1 MFDISWAHLAVIAAV
16 ALVVIGPKDLPRVL
30 RTAGQWMAR
39 ARAVAREFQ
48 NSLDQMVR
56 EAELD
61 DVRKQVQAATDVNL
75 GHEIERSIDPGGDM
89 QRGLSQ
95 SALTGEAAPP
105 PASEPTPTP
114 ASEPTSLTP
123 ASEPTSPPPASEST
137 SSTPASDPTPAVP
150 AADESTADP
159 APSAASGTHA

>member
-61 DVRKQVQAATDVNL
+61 DVRKQVQAATDVNI

-95 SALTGEAAPP
+95 SALTGEATPP
-105 PASEPTPTP
+105 PASEPTPPASEPASLPPPASEPTSSTP
-114 ASEPTSLTP
+114 ASEPT
-123 ASEPTSPPPASEST
+123 PPA
-137 SSTPASDPTPAVP
+137 P
-150 AADESTADP
+150 AAEESTAEP
-159 APSAASGTHA
+159 APPAASGTHA

>member
-56 EAELD
+56 EAELE
-61 DVRKQVQAATDVNL
+61 DVRKQVQEATNVNI
-75 GHEIERSIDPGGDM
+75 GHEIEKSIDPGGEM
-89 QRGLSQ
+89 QQSLSP
-95 SALTGEAAPP
+95 SALSGE
-105 PASEPTPTP
+105 
-114 ASEPTSLTP
+114 
-123 ASEPTSPPPASEST
+123 TSPPPPGEAAL
-137 SSTPASDPTPAVP
+137 PAP
-150 AADESTADP
+150 AAAEGTVEP
-159 APSAASGTHA
+159 APAA

>member
-61 DVRKQVQAATDVNL
+61 DVRKQVQAATDVNI
-75 GHEIERSIDPGGDM
+75 GREIERSIDPGGDM

-95 SALTGEAAPP
+95 SALTGEATPP
-105 PASEPTPTP
+105 PASEPTSTP

-123 ASEPTSPPPASEST
+123 ASEPTSPTPASE
-137 SSTPASDPTPAVP
+137 PTPAVP
-150 AADESTADP
+150 AADDSTAEP

>member
-61 DVRKQVQAATDVNL
+61 EVRKQVQEATDVNI
-75 GHEIERSIDPGGDM
+75 GREIEKNIDPGGEM
-89 QRGLSQ
+89 QRSMTE
-95 SALTGEAAPP
+95 SALTGDPTPP
-105 PASEPTPTP
+105 PASEPAPPAPAAEESTAEPTLP
-114 ASEPTSLTP
+114 ASEPT
-123 ASEPTSPPPASEST
+123 PP
-137 SSTPASDPTPAVP
+137 
-150 AADESTADP
+150 
-159 APSAASGTHA
+159 

>member
-114 ASEPTSLTP
+114 ASEPTS
-123 ASEPTSPPPASEST
+123 PPPASEST
-137 SSTPASDPTPAVP
+137 SSMPASDPTPALP
-150 AADESTADP
+150 AADESTAEP

>member
-56 EAELD
+56 EAELE
-61 DVRKQVQAATDVNL
+61 DVRKQVQEATDVNI
-75 GHEIERSIDPGGDM
+75 GHEIERSIDPGGEM
-89 QRGLSQ
+89 QRSLSQ
-95 SALTGEAAPP
+95 PELTGEATAPA
-105 PASEPTPTP
+105 ASEPTPPPTEQIP
-114 ASEPTSLTP
+114 SPPSEPTP
-123 ASEPTSPPPASEST
+123 VSEP
-137 SSTPASDPTPAVP
+137 VP
-150 AADESTADP
+150 APADAEESTAEP
-159 APSAASGTHA
+159 APPAASGTHA